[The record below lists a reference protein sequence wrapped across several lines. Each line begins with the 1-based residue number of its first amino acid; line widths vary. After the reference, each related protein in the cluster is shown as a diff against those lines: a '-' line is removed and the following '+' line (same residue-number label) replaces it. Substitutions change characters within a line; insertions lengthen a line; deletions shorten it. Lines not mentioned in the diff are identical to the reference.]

1 VIGQF
6 FAVEMRVR
14 VVPGWEG
21 WLFYGFVFGVR
32 ERMNERMVPG
42 IFPVL
47 LPVLARPT
55 FDWGFRHVSGLW
67 VRMSW

>member
-6 FAVEMRVR
+6 FSVEMRVWG
-14 VVPGWEG
+14 VPGWER
-21 WLFYGFVFGVR
+21 WLFYGFVFRMR

-47 LPVLARPT
+47 LPVLA
-55 FDWGFRHVSGLW
+55 
-67 VRMSW
+67 

>member
-1 VIGQF
+1 MIGQF
-6 FAVEMRVR
+6 FSVEMRVR
-14 VVPGWEG
+14 SVPGREG

-47 LPVLARPT
+47 LPVLARST
-55 FDWGFRHVSGLW
+55 FDGGFRHVTSL
-67 VRMSW
+67 RICKSR

>member
-6 FAVEMRVR
+6 FSVEMRVWG
-14 VVPGWEG
+14 VPGWER
-21 WLFYGFVFGVR
+21 WLFYGFVFGMR

-47 LPVLARPT
+47 LPVLA
-55 FDWGFRHVSGLW
+55 
-67 VRMSW
+67 